1 MSDKAHWDQVY
12 VGRAD
17 DALSWYQRH
26 AVRSLAYIE
35 ASGAGRDAAIID
47 VGGGASNLVA
57 DLLHKGYAHL
67 WVLDISPAALA
78 TARRRLGDEAAR
90 VHWVEAD
97 VTRAQLPPAY
107 FDVWHDRAVFHFLTE
122 PAARAA
128 YVAQVH
134 AVVKPGGH
142 VIIATFAEDG
152 PERCSGL
159 PVVRYDA
166 RTLAAQ
172 FGEGFEL
179 LGSEREEHRTPA
191 GTLQRFRYCHLRR
204 APGTGRPKALIGS

>member
-1 MSDKAHWDQVY
+1 MADKAHWDGIY
-12 VGRAD
+12 LGRAD
-17 DALSWYQRH
+17 DGLSWYQRH

-35 ASGAGRDAAIID
+35 ASGVGRDAAIID
-47 VGGGASNLVA
+47 VGGGASTLVA
-57 DLLHKGYAHL
+57 DLLQKGYTNL

-78 TARRRLGDEAAR
+78 AARSRLGDEAAP

-128 YVAQVH
+128 YLAQAH
-134 AVVKPGGH
+134 AAVKPGGH

-152 PERCSGL
+152 PEQCSGL

-166 RTLAAQ
+166 PSLYAQ
-172 FGEGFEL
+172 FGDAWEL
-179 LGSEREEHRTPA
+179 LHTEKESHRTPA
-191 GTLQRFRYCHLRR
+191 GALQRFRYCHLRR
-204 APGTGRPKALIGS
+204 LR